1 MRSLKFI
8 LLKVFKSLGLAAS
21 VMALSTSS
29 QFAGMKA
36 SQSHL
41 CSTEVT
47 RMSIGITSTHK
58 SSAGT
63 IAEGDSPTE
72 SKVAQPGYLQEG
84 SHVLAKTSNK
94 TALGPLEGLK
104 FNILKEIQI
113 RDT

>member
-1 MRSLKFI
+1 MKFI
-8 LLKVFKSLGLAAS
+8 LLKVFKNPVLTAC
-21 VMALSTSS
+21 VMTLSKSS
-29 QFAGMKA
+29 PFAGKKA

-41 CSTEVT
+41 CSAASQPPNGTYFV
-47 RMSIGITSTHK
+47 STQNI
-58 SSAGT
+58 SART
-63 IAEGDSPTE
+63 IAEGGSPTE

-94 TALGPLEGLK
+94 TALAPLEGLK

>member
-8 LLKVFKSLGLAAS
+8 LLKVFKNPVLTAC
-21 VMALSTSS
+21 VMTLSKSS
-29 QFAGMKA
+29 PFAGKKA

-63 IAEGDSPTE
+63 KAEGDSPTE

-84 SHVLAKTSNK
+84 SHVLAKTS
-94 TALGPLEGLK
+94 TIGEPMELIPLLQEREIR
-104 FNILKEIQI
+104 NI
-113 RDT
+113 

>member
-1 MRSLKFI
+1 
-8 LLKVFKSLGLAAS
+8 
-21 VMALSTSS
+21 
-29 QFAGMKA
+29 
-36 SQSHL
+36 
-41 CSTEVT
+41 
-47 RMSIGITSTHK
+47 MSIGITSTHK

-63 IAEGDSPTE
+63 KAEGGSPTE

-94 TALGPLEGLK
+94 TALAPLEGLK